1 MSIRTEVRVKQVLA
15 YQNNEVLTKRDH
27 DNLKATLNPFI
38 CFGKGGNAKS
48 LRSLIYLFLV
58 HFNESRYDLL
68 VTWLTY
74 SLLISK

>member
-1 MSIRTEVRVKQVLA
+1 MRTEVRVKQLSVSLSKKWGPD
-15 YQNNEVLTKRDH
+15 KRDH

-38 CFGKGGNAKS
+38 CFGKGGNANS